1 MNVDSKVSKATL
13 ESLEKLTYNHKK
25 MVLSTIY
32 SIYLSSSE
40 TKIKPNELYSKF
52 L

>member
-1 MNVDSKVSKATL
+1 MNVDSKVSKSTL

-32 SIYLSSSE
+32 SIYLSGSE
-40 TKIKPNELYSKF
+40 TKIKPTELYSKF